1 MYAIVCRKS
10 SPLLR
15 GPATIFARLAH
26 DCQTGCHD
34 SNRKRLI
41 GTGQTDKVGKGR
53 GQAKGIGMTAW
64 RGMRKAAAG
73 LAALWLALAGAAQAQ
88 TSANPVVVELYTSQ
102 GCSACPPADEFLAG
116 LAGRADVLALALHVD
131 YWDYLG
137 WQDAFAQPAFTQRQ
151 KRYARAAGAKMIY
164 TPQIIVGGIDRV
176 KGLRPDEIV
185 DRIAAHAAQAPRVTL
200 RVKRDSAM
208 VVVDL
213 LADPPLD
220 GGAVVQMVRFDPEQ
234 TVRIERGENAGR
246 EVVYRNIVTDWTVV
260 AEWPGLAPLRLE
272 LAAEGGAPVAV
283 IVQEPG
289 PGAVLAAA
297 RID

>member
-1 MYAIVCRKS
+1 
-10 SPLLR
+10 
-15 GPATIFARLAH
+15 
-26 DCQTGCHD
+26 
-34 SNRKRLI
+34 
-41 GTGQTDKVGKGR
+41 
-53 GQAKGIGMTAW
+53 MTA
-64 RGMRKAAAG
+64 RRSTPLAAAG
-73 LAALWLALAGAAQAQ
+73 LAALWLAMAGQGVAQ

-102 GCSACPPADEFLAG
+102 GCSSCPPADAFLAE
-116 LAGRADVLALALHVD
+116 LAGRPDVLALALHVD

-137 WQDAFAQPAFTQRQ
+137 WEDAFAQPAFTQRQ

-164 TPQIIVGGIDRV
+164 TPQIIVGGIDMI

-185 DRIAAHAAQAPRVTL
+185 ERIAAHAAQAPRVTL
-200 RVKRDSAM
+200 RMVRDGGV

-220 GGAVVQMVRFDPEQ
+220 DGAVVQMVRFDPEQ
-234 TVRIERGENAGR
+234 VVRIERGENAGR
-246 EVVYRNIVTDWTVV
+246 EVVYRNIVTDWTAV
-260 AEWPGLAPLRLE
+260 ADWPGQAPLRLE

-289 PGAVLAAA
+289 PGVVLAAA